1 MTAAVA
7 RSSALQ
13 PQAEPAPANDPV
25 PKPDGPSLLRFF
37 TCGSVD
43 DGKSTL
49 IGHMLYEAGAVF
61 DDQLSALNKDSRTY
75 GTTGGNIDYALL
87 VDGLTAEREQG
98 ITIDVAYRYFSTPK
112 RAFIVADTPGHEQY
126 TRNMA
131 TGASS
136 ADLAIILIDAR
147 KGLLPQTL
155 RHSFIVSLVGV
166 KHVVVAVNK
175 MDLVGYDESVFRRI
189 EADYRKAVATLGF
202 TSILCIPVSAVAG
215 DNIVNLSPAMPW
227 YKGTTLLSHLET
239 AEVESGQASSG
250 FVLPVQW
257 VNRPDQNFRGF
268 AGMVASG
275 SIQPG
280 EPVTVLPS
288 RRQSRVARLVTFDG
302 DLPRA
307 QAGQSL
313 TLTLADEVDISR
325 GDVLIAGK
333 AKDLVKASDSIKA
346 RILVTGEV
354 VLKAGDR
361 FMIKIGGAMAMAT
374 LAGGLQGIDITRYE
388 TAETASLPPNG
399 IGIVTLHL
407 DRAIPLARYSDI
419 RDLGGLILID
429 RVSNQ
434 TVALGVISDLL
445 EPGTAASSLLGK
457 TGSADQ
463 PSVTDTILIR
473 WLGPD
478 WRHAI
483 GPAVS
488 WRLGT
493 AALLGAGL
501 YALTGRPG
509 LALGV
514 AVADLLARP
523 VLRLVHSALWRGRGR
538 NPRPELGVDG
548 GGI

>member
-13 PQAEPAPANDPV
+13 SQVEPAPANDAAH
-25 PKPDGPSLLRFF
+25 KPGSQNLLRFF

-61 DDQLSALNKDSRTY
+61 DDQLSALDRDSRTY
-75 GTTGGNIDYALL
+75 GTTGGAIDYALL

-175 MDLVGYDESVFRRI
+175 MDLVGYDEAVFRRI

-202 TSILCIPVSAVAG
+202 TTILCIPVSAVAG
-215 DNIVNLSPAMPW
+215 DNIVELSQAMPW
-227 YKGTTLLSHLET
+227 YKGTTLLNHLET
-239 AEVESGQASSG
+239 AEVGNTRASDG

-257 VNRPDQNFRGF
+257 VNRPNQNFRGF

-275 SIQPG
+275 SIQTG
-280 EPVTVLPS
+280 ETVTVLPS

-313 TLTLADEVDISR
+313 TLTLTDEVDVSR
-325 GDVLIAGK
+325 GDVLIAGV
-333 AKDLVKASDSIKA
+333 AKDQVKDSDSLKV
-346 RILVTGEV
+346 RILVTGEA
-354 VLKAGDR
+354 VLKAGDS

-388 TAETASLPPNG
+388 TAETASLPPNA

-407 DRAIPLARYSDI
+407 DRRMPIARYSDI

-429 RVSNQ
+429 RISNQ
-434 TVALGVISDLL
+434 TVALGVIADIL
-445 EPGTAASSLLGK
+445 EPGSAANSLLGK
-457 TGSADQ
+457 TSSTDQ
-463 PSVTDTILIR
+463 PNVTDNILIR

-483 GPAVS
+483 GPAVT
-488 WRLGT
+488 WRFGT

-501 YALTGRPG
+501 YALTGRPL

-514 AVADLLARP
+514 AVADVLARP
-523 VLRLVHSALWRGRGR
+523 VLRLIHAALWRGRGR